1 MATQVLTNAMVLIN
15 AVDLSNHVKQVELSQ
30 SVDMQDVTAMGGDT
44 KITKPGLKDWSLKV
58 TFHQDYA
65 VGPNS
70 VDATISPLIAAAP
83 FAIEVRPVNAA
94 RSTSNPAWTGQ
105 GSISSYNPV
114 AGGVGEEQLAAVTIE
129 AAGSLSRL
137 TS

>member
-1 MATQVLTNAMVLIN
+1 MWPGQDGRAARLRAAIAIARRDLPQVVRGDLLT
-15 AVDLSNHVKQVELSQ
+15 DLE
-30 SVDMQDVTAMGGDT
+30 
-44 KITKPGLKDWSLKV
+44 
-58 TFHQDYA
+58 
-65 VGPNS
+65 
-70 VDATISPLIAAAP
+70 PLIAAAP

-129 AAGSLSRL
+129 AAGSLTRL